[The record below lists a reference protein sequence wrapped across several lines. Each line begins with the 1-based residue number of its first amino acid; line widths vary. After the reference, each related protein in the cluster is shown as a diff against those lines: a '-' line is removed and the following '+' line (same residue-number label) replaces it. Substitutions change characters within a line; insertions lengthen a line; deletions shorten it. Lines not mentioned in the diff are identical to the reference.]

1 MFFLRFLL
9 FVVQPGDLM
18 KVKLTIL
25 LLSLLLPAQA
35 LAQSAVIGKDES
47 FVITPMVFLAT
58 GTPEAAV
65 FNYFFTLEIFAGM
78 VALFIRLVLRLLK
91 L

>member
-1 MFFLRFLL
+1 MKTKLTVLL
-9 FVVQPGDLM
+9 FTLF
-18 KVKLTIL
+18 IL
-25 LLSLLLPAQA
+25 FILLLPAQA

-47 FVITPMVFLAT
+47 FVITPIVFLAS

-65 FNYFFTLEIFAGM
+65 FNYFFTLELFAGM
-78 VALFIRLVLRLLK
+78 VALFIRLVLRVLK